1 MKFQGFQEVN
11 IKERW
16 LIRDQNT
23 RRGAERRAEVTPEE
37 FTQSRE
43 LH

>member
-11 IKERW
+11 TKEGR

-23 RRGAERRAEVTPEE
+23 RRRAERKGEVTPEE
-37 FTQSRE
+37 SIQSRE